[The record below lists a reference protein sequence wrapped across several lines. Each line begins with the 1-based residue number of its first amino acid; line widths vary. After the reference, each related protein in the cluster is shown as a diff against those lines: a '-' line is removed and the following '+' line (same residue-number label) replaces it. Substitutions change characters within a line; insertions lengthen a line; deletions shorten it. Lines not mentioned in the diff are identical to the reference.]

1 MSYIFISLFHLH
13 GHWHEKLTLYVSKRL
28 FIFKGLAFLQ
38 FFFSILMKC
47 VKSVIIKQTT
57 NLFTLQTLL
66 LCPNFDIS
74 TANLSFQIL
83 DLKYQFYGFLHLLS
97 QGHNTYTIYAQIQ
110 YCCIHIIFLAAPEKV
125 VCIHVYSIC
134 KQGFKQMFEIILV
147 CKRKL
152 FSKENTKEEGRNE
165 GCNIFSVHC
174 FYGRYPITKE

>member
-1 MSYIFISLFHLH
+1 MVSIEGQWLFHENCSYSANYDKRILSYIFISLFHLH

-47 VKSVIIKQTT
+47 VKSVIIEQTT

-66 LCPNFDIS
+66 LCPNFNIS

-97 QGHNTYTIYAQIQ
+97 QEHNTRYMHKYNIVVFTSYFLQHQRRLYVFMFIQ
-110 YCCIHIIFLAAPEKV
+110 FVNKDL
-125 VCIHVYSIC
+125 
-134 KQGFKQMFEIILV
+134 
-147 CKRKL
+147 
-152 FSKENTKEEGRNE
+152 SKCLRL
-165 GCNIFSVHC
+165 S
-174 FYGRYPITKE
+174 